1 MYNLTRTSFL
11 QYSNKKLVKV
21 KNKKIRWTKMLFK
34 IILELLLE
42 RKYLPKQ
49 AKELVI
55 SVYPTINSKQSNKN
69 IILLSDEIVQDPNV
83 LFSICRLIYL
93 KLSLYEYWKSPHPTL
108 IIDGRATITVLIIII
123 NCQDVILIYRK

>member
-1 MYNLTRTSFL
+1 
-11 QYSNKKLVKV
+11 
-21 KNKKIRWTKMLFK
+21 MLFK

-93 KLSLYEYWKSPHPTL
+93 KLSLYEY
-108 IIDGRATITVLIIII
+108 
-123 NCQDVILIYRK
+123 

>member
-1 MYNLTRTSFL
+1 
-11 QYSNKKLVKV
+11 
-21 KNKKIRWTKMLFK
+21 MLFK

-69 IILLSDEIVQDPNV
+69 IIFYNEILNYFVKPKMQIFP
-83 LFSICRLIYL
+83 L
-93 KLSLYEYWKSPHPTL
+93 
-108 IIDGRATITVLIIII
+108 
-123 NCQDVILIYRK
+123 

>member
-1 MYNLTRTSFL
+1 
-11 QYSNKKLVKV
+11 
-21 KNKKIRWTKMLFK
+21 MLFK

-69 IILLSDEIVQDPNV
+69 IILLSVEIVQDPNV
-83 LFSICRLIYL
+83 LFSICRLINL
-93 KLSLYEYWKSPHPTL
+93 NLSLIENRPTL
-108 IIDGRATITVLIIII
+108 LMINGR
-123 NCQDVILIYRK
+123 DRILF

>member
-1 MYNLTRTSFL
+1 
-11 QYSNKKLVKV
+11 
-21 KNKKIRWTKMLFK
+21 MLFK

-69 IILLSDEIVQDPNV
+69 IILLADELVQDPNV
-83 LFSICRLIYL
+83 LFSICRLINS
-93 KLSLYEYWKSPHPTL
+93 KLSLIENHPTL
-108 IIDGRATITVLIIII
+108 LMINGRDTTSDPIITFMRVR
-123 NCQDVILIYRK
+123 ILF